1 MKLNLVM
8 PMAGRG
14 SRFAK
19 QGILEPKPLV
29 EIGGRPFFWWAVESV
44 RRAAT
49 IDQMVFIVLEEH
61 ERDFDI
67 SHRISKFYPEARL
80 IQIPDV
86 TAGSAETGFIG
97 IAAIKGDGPVAIN
110 DCDHAFLPGTLDAT
124 LERLATGTSAT
135 LMSFRSDNPGF
146 SYAKLDPDHNVI
158 GTVEKQVVSPFAI
171 AGCYLFQSAE
181 VYREQYKR
189 YLTTCAY
196 NELFISGMY
205 NELLRD
211 RKRVDLHVLE
221 SHFPFGTPEEY
232 RAVQRPMLE
241 RLQEWTWPDPSTS

>member
-1 MKLNLVM
+1 MKINLVM

-19 QGILEPKPLV
+19 QGIVEPKPLV
-29 EIGGRPFFWWAVESV
+29 ELGGKPFFWWAVESL

-49 IDQMVFIVLEEH
+49 IDQIAFVVLEEH

-67 SHRISKFYPEARL
+67 SRRIFEFYPNAKVIR
-80 IQIPDV
+80 IPEV

-97 IAAIKGDGPVAIN
+97 IAAIEGDGPVAIN
-110 DCDHAFLPGTLDAT
+110 DCDHAFLPGPLDAT
-124 LERLATGTSAT
+124 LERLGSGTSAT
-135 LMSFRSDNPGF
+135 LMSFRSSNPGF
-146 SYAKLDPDHNVI
+146 SYAQLDEDGNVI

-181 VYREQYKR
+181 LYREQYKR
-189 YLTTCAY
+189 YLSNCAY

-205 NELLRD
+205 NELLREG
-211 RKRVDLHVLE
+211 KKVDLHVLE
-221 SHFPFGTPEEY
+221 AHFPFGTPEEY
-232 RAVQRPMLE
+232 RAVQQPMLE
-241 RLQEWTWPDPSTS
+241 CLKEWT

>member
-1 MKLNLVM
+1 MKINLVM

-19 QGILEPKPLV
+19 QGIVEPKPLV
-29 EIGGRPFFWWAVESV
+29 EIGGRPFFWWAVESL

-49 IDQMVFIVLEEH
+49 IDQMAFVVLEEH
-61 ERDFDI
+61 QRDFDI
-67 SHRISKFYPEARL
+67 SRRIFEFYPDSKVIR
-80 IQIPDV
+80 IPEV

-97 IAAIKGDGPVAIN
+97 VAAIEGDGPVAIN
-110 DCDHAFLPGTLDAT
+110 DCDHAFLTGPLETT
-124 LERLATGTSAT
+124 LERLGSGTSAT
-135 LMSFRSDNPGF
+135 LMSFRSSNPGF
-146 SYAKLDPDHNVI
+146 SYAQLDEDGNVI

-181 VYREQYKR
+181 LYREQYKR

-205 NELLRD
+205 NELLKE

-221 SHFPFGTPEEY
+221 AHFPFGTPEEY
-232 RAVQRPMLE
+232 RDVQQPMLE
-241 RLQEWTWPDPSTS
+241 RLQEWT